1 MIQEP
6 NQIYDLQQRK
16 KKPNFCLLPFF
27 LIKRIQVFVNEM
39 LTLDVIRSPLES
51 CDSREMPLKSEPES
65 DQNSN
70 QDRCEEMKSNSDS
83 ESESDWDWTRI
94 PVEDLK
100 ESDFRRRYEDDPKA
114 FAFVCP
120 RFQYKN
126 KAQINLEKDIEEYKR
141 LSRNLSPYD
150 AIPLPLNSGLCGN
163 TKARPTSLTYHRPLL
178 THLSKLA
185 LDMYNADNQV
195 LINL

>member
-1 MIQEP
+1 
-6 NQIYDLQQRK
+6 
-16 KKPNFCLLPFF
+16 
-27 LIKRIQVFVNEM
+27 
-39 LTLDVIRSPLES
+39 
-51 CDSREMPLKSEPES
+51 
-65 DQNSN
+65 
-70 QDRCEEMKSNSDS
+70 MKSNSDS

-185 LDMYNADNQV
+185 LDMYNADNQGANFEFDDLV
-195 LINL
+195 KATRRPISGGIYYITFQAKDATTTSSNFPAKTFQAQVGNMKPGPPVVESCSIKAD